1 MVNKWGNRKGKTWCS
16 MAGSESLLF
25 NAKLACFSYIM
36 ARTSCIQC
44 NDDDYVRFVLDQ
56 NDWLNP

>member
-1 MVNKWGNRKGKTWCS
+1 

-25 NAKLACFSYIM
+25 NAKLAFLSYIM